1 MLKSPVPWRNH
12 NAYIHWK
19 MISALVCV
27 CGILQFSKSR
37 IKKWIL
43 NLPICGRKEY
53 ITLLVSC
60 TTLKWNTDRIS
71 IKVNLYTCPS
81 LQDPSWSCTWN
92 KYSSNLC
99 EKVCCNETTRCL
111 VALWGIRTTIKE
123 VHILPDGL
131 CSLCKCEPHPHP
143 LNEMSRGLVASY

>member
-1 MLKSPVPWRNH
+1 MEKSYCLHTVENDKCTGLCVRNIAIFKIK
-12 NAYIHWK
+12 NQEVNIEFTDMWK
-19 MISALVCV
+19 EFI
-27 CGILQFSKSR
+27 I
-37 IKKWIL
+37 
-43 NLPICGRKEY
+43 
-53 ITLLVSC
+53 LLVSC
-60 TTLKWNTDRIS
+60 TTLYFTNEIHIKFQSKWIW
-71 IKVNLYTCPS
+71 IPAY